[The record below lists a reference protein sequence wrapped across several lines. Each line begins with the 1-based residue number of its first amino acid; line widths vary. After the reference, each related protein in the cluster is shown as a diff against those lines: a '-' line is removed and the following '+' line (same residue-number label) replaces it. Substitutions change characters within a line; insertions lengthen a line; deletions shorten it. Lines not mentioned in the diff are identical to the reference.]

1 MCICCDVTSGLV
13 PKDLAKK
20 IYQDTELRQ
29 IYDELREYEVPCI
42 KALAMVKECNFNA
55 KTLAAKT
62 KEQRETLKKKHE
74 RKTAIEDAQYD
85 FNA

>member
-13 PKDLAKK
+13 PRDIAKK
-20 IYQDTELRQ
+20 IYQDTDLRQ
-29 IYDELREYEVPCI
+29 IYDELREYEVPVV

-55 KTLAAKT
+55 KTLSEKT

-74 RKTAIEDAQYD
+74 RKNAIEDAQYE